1 MDAERVKLMNYL
13 IDSNYQRMNLILSRN
28 NIKSM
33 AEMNKLSS
41 DELEEWER
49 LNKINMD
56 LTATLKKESDS
67 I

>member
-1 MDAERVKLMNYL
+1 MDKERLKLINYL
-13 IDSNYQRMNLILSRN
+13 IDSNYQRMKLILIRN
-28 NIKSM
+28 NINSM
-33 AEMNKLSS
+33 AEMNKLSP

-56 LTATLKKESDS
+56 LTATLKRESDF